1 MIGRVHSIESCGTVD
16 GPGIRYVIFS
26 QGCPL
31 RCQYCH
37 NPDTWKAEEGEAM
50 DSNELVKEIVK
61 YKPYMKSSKGGLT
74 ISGGEPLLQAA
85 FVSEIF
91 KKVKAKGIHTCLDT
105 SGFIPID
112 KIGDVLDYT
121 DLVLLDIKSYN
132 PKTYKKLTGVELA
145 PTLNFAQELMQRH
158 IPVWIRYVLVPDLTD
173 DMKDIEE
180 LAKYL
185 TTLKNVKRID
195 VLPFHKMG
203 EFKWKEL
210 GYAYKL
216 ANTPEP
222 SEELVEE
229 TKEMFQKYELPIY
242 DVHINKPVSKKSKQK
257 IQLVS
262 STNLKPDFVSST
274 IW

>member
-1 MIGRVHSIESCGTVD
+1 MIGRVHSVESCGTVD

-145 PTLNFAQELMQRH
+145 PTLKFAQELMKRH
-158 IPVWIRYVLVPDLTD
+158 IPVWIRYVLVPHLTD
-173 DMKDIEE
+173 DMNDIEE

-222 SEELVEE
+222 SEDLVEE
-229 TKEMFQKYELPIY
+229 TKEVFQKYGLPIY
-242 DVHINKPVSKKSKQK
+242 DVHIKKPVSKKPKKK

-262 STNLKPDFVSST
+262 STNLRPDFVSST